1 VIFTR
6 KNHLAKASQRV
17 SLRDMS
23 GVIKP
28 LTLMLTAWEFFQW
41 FKNVIHKL
49 RGATTETKKSM
60 VEVMAAS

>member
-28 LTLMLTAWEFFQW
+28 LTLMLTA
-41 FKNVIHKL
+41 
-49 RGATTETKKSM
+49 
-60 VEVMAAS
+60 